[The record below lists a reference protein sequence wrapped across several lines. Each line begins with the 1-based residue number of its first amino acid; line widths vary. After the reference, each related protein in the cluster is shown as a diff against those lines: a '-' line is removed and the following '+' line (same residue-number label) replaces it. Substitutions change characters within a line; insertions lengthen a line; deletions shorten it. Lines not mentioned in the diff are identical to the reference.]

1 MGLEAKFTGDI
12 DGMFKAFL
20 LEVERQIIES
30 LCRIGEEAVSMAK
43 TIPPERGFTD
53 RTGNLRSSIGY
64 VVFKDGKPVNIAFEA
79 VKGGHVGVHEGQRLA
94 QQIGENYTDG
104 YTLVVVAG
112 MNYAVHVESKGRD
125 VLTSAEKQAEKAIAK
140 ELADLV
146 THIKDAFTCNITVT
160 HDKPQTGTSNVNIYA
175 KDLKLRIKGKEQ
187 RKADR
192 ERLRTIGDALVAYL
206 DAQNI
211 ADLEYWIESDIV
223 IKELEVNQHYRN
235 IRISW
240 NIH

>member
-94 QQIGENYTDG
+94 QQIGEKLYRRL
-104 YTLVVVAG
+104 YAG
-112 MNYAVHVESKGRD
+112 CSSRNELRRSRRKQGARCSYFRRE
-125 VLTSAEKQAEKAIAK
+125 TS
-140 ELADLV
+140 
-146 THIKDAFTCNITVT
+146 
-160 HDKPQTGTSNVNIYA
+160 
-175 KDLKLRIKGKEQ
+175 
-187 RKADR
+187 RK
-192 ERLRTIGDALVAYL
+192 
-206 DAQNI
+206 
-211 ADLEYWIESDIV
+211 S
-223 IKELEVNQHYRN
+223 H
-235 IRISW
+235 S
-240 NIH
+240 

>member
-79 VKGGHVGVHEGQRLA
+79 VKGRSRRS
-94 QQIGENYTDG
+94 TRR
-104 YTLVVVAG
+104 TTF
-112 MNYAVHVESKGRD
+112 S
-125 VLTSAEKQAEKAIAK
+125 
-140 ELADLV
+140 
-146 THIKDAFTCNITVT
+146 
-160 HDKPQTGTSNVNIYA
+160 P
-175 KDLKLRIKGKEQ
+175 
-187 RKADR
+187 ADR
-192 ERLRTIGDALVAYL
+192 RKLYRRLYAGCSSR
-206 DAQNI
+206 N
-211 ADLEYWIESDIV
+211 
-223 IKELEVNQHYRN
+223 ELRRSRGKQRARCSYFRRETSRKSH
-235 IRISW
+235 S
-240 NIH
+240 